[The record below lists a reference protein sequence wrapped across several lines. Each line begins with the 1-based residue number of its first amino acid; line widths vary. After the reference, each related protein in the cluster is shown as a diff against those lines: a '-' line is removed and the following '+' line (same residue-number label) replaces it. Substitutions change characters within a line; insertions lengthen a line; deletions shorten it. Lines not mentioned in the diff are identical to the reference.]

1 MQSLNRRWQGAAAT
15 AAAAAFALATATAT
29 AHHPIYGKFDQ
40 TQTLALEGV
49 VTKLDWR
56 NPHAHIFMNVGEGAD
71 IANWAVEV
79 ESPAELARSGWNDET
94 LQPGDRIVVRGPVAR
109 DGSRQIWGESVRRDG
124 SRERL
129 FVLDPDL
136 PGVSR
141 SSQPAPRW
149 PDGHVALGA
158 TPDATDGGYWGY
170 PTETALI
177 EDGARRVRMSGDGQL
192 ANPEDAARV
201 APLQPWALA
210 LYQHRQ
216 ERFLRD
222 DPMFLGCKPPGGP
235 RQYQSRLG
243 LQFVEDLERQRIFV
257 LIGSGNN
264 NYRIIYLDG
273 RDPVGQVGGDDDN
286 PLFYGR
292 SIGGWEGDTLVA
304 RTVGF
309 NEEFWFTNGG
319 LPHTSQLTL
328 TEKFTRVDFDT
339 LHYEVTIDDPGAYTR
354 PWTASWDLVWVGGAT
369 LPVHLCQENRP

>member
-1 MQSLNRRWQGAAAT
+1 MQSLSRRWHITAAT
-15 AAAAAFALATATAT
+15 AGIAALALGTTAS

-40 TQTLALEGV
+40 TEIRTLEGV

-56 NPHAHIFMNVGEGAD
+56 NPHAHIFMNVVSDGE
-71 IANWAVEV
+71 IENWAVEI
-79 ESPAELARSGWNDET
+79 EAPAELRLSGWNDESVV
-94 LQPGDRIVVRGPVAR
+94 PGDHLVVEGPLAR

-136 PGVSR
+136 PLQSR
-141 SSQPAPRW
+141 ESQPAPRW

-158 TPDATDGGYWGY
+158 TPDALGDGYWGY
-170 PTETALI
+170 PTETALV
-177 EDGARRVRMSGDGQL
+177 EDGARVRMSGDGQL
-192 ANPEDAARV
+192 ANINDAARV

-222 DPMFLGCKPPGGP
+222 DPTYLGCIPPGGP

-273 RDPVGQVGGDDDN
+273 RDAVGQVGGDDDN

-292 SIGGWEGDTLVA
+292 ALGAWEGDTLVV

-328 TEKFTRVDFDT
+328 VEKFTRVDADT

>member
-1 MQSLNRRWQGAAAT
+1 MQSLSRRWHITAAT
-15 AAAAAFALATATAT
+15 AGIAALALGATAS

-40 TQTLALEGV
+40 TEIRTLEGV

-56 NPHAHIFMNVGEGAD
+56 NPHAHIFMNVVSDGE
-71 IANWAVEV
+71 IENWAVEI
-79 ESPAELARSGWNDET
+79 EAPAELRLSGWNDESVV
-94 LQPGDRIVVRGPVAR
+94 PGDHLVVEGPLAR

-124 SRERL
+124 SREQL

-136 PGVSR
+136 PLQSR
-141 SSQPAPRW
+141 ESQPAPRW

-158 TPDATDGGYWGY
+158 TPDALGDGYWGY
-170 PTETALI
+170 PTETALV
-177 EDGARRVRMSGDGQL
+177 EDGARVRMSGDGQL
-192 ANPEDAARV
+192 ANIDDAARV

-222 DPMFLGCKPPGGP
+222 DPTYLGCIPPGGP

-273 RDPVGQVGGDDDN
+273 RDAVGQVGGDDDN

-292 SIGGWEGDTLVA
+292 ALGAWEGDTLVV

-328 TEKFTRVDFDT
+328 VEKFTRVDADT